1 MSSANPGSEPAKTP
15 GPLSPRERG
24 FILAGIGGLC
34 GIAWGKLLLHS
45 VALKSV
51 GGFAGPI
58 GGYIIL
64 SGPSLAMTPDVCQR
78 RSKNASVGR
87 SKNASDGVAQR
98 APAGALCAGRIQAGL
113 LALD

>member
-1 MSSANPGSEPAKTP
+1 MNNFSHWAISVLIAGVTTSGAAAEPAALHVTEAP
-15 GPLSPRERG
+15 G
-24 FILAGIGGLC
+24 A
-34 GIAWGKLLLHS
+34 
-45 VALKSV
+45 
-51 GGFAGPI
+51 
-58 GGYIIL
+58 
-64 SGPSLAMTPDVCQR
+64 SLGAKVIVVCQR

>member
-1 MSSANPGSEPAKTP
+1 MVRHAKLHRGRDPQGFMNPAE
-15 GPLSPRERG
+15 
-24 FILAGIGGLC
+24 
-34 GIAWGKLLLHS
+34 
-45 VALKSV
+45 VVV
-51 GGFAGPI
+51 GGI
-58 GGYIIL
+58 ERDRR
-64 SGPSLAMTPDVCQR
+64 DVVFKLCQR